1 MKKKIAAVAVIL
13 SLVSIAAMGTMA
25 YFTDS
30 AVAHNVIAS
39 GNIDIEVKEW
49 KDTGKVD
56 ENNNP
61 IWEKYENDILA
72 MPGQTVSKIVTV
84 KNNDEPAYI
93 RAKFE
98 VVAYKLVDKEQS
110 PIKDGVITVPTD
122 VITVPTNTAW
132 VKGEDGWYYYSARV
146 EEDGVTAPLFSEVQF
161 SGPNMGNEYQGATVK
176 INISAEAV
184 QAANAPSKNDNPV
197 TSAIDVDPKIWPT
210 QPALPE

>member
-30 AVAHNVIAS
+30 AVAHNVITS
-39 GNIDIEVKEW
+39 GNIDIEVVEQQRKADGSLVDYPVD
-49 KDTGKVD
+49 KDG
-56 ENNNP
+56 NP
-61 IWEKYENDILA
+61 VAISA
-72 MPGQTVSKIVTV
+72 MPGQSVSKIVTV

-98 VVAYKLVDKEQS
+98 VVAVDKEQS
-110 PIKDGVITVPTD
+110 PIDIEDGVIT
-122 VITVPTNTAW
+122 IATNEAW
-132 VKGEDGWYYYSARV
+132 ADGKDGWYYYNAPV
-146 EEDGVTAPLFSEVQF
+146 EKGGGTAPLFSEVQF

-184 QAANAPSKNDNPV
+184 QAANAPTEGGELA
-197 TSAIDVDPKIWPT
+197 TSAIKVDPKIWPT
-210 QPALPE
+210 SPALSE

>member
-30 AVAHNVIAS
+30 AVAHNVITS
-39 GNIDIEVKEW
+39 GNIDIEVVEQQRNA
-49 KDTGKVD
+49 DESLVDYPVD
-56 ENNNP
+56 EKGNP
-61 IWEKYENDILA
+61 VAISA

-98 VVAYKLVDKEQS
+98 VVAYKLVDEEQI
-110 PIKDGVITVPTD
+110 PIAIENGVITVPTD
-122 VITVPTNTAW
+122 TAW
-132 VKGEDGWYYYSARV
+132 VKGKDGWYYYNAPV
-146 EEDGVTAPLFSEVQF
+146 EKGGVTAPLFSEVQF
-161 SGPNMGNEYQGATVK
+161 SGPNMGNEYQGATVE

>member
-30 AVAHNVIAS
+30 AVAHNVITS
-39 GNIDIEVKEW
+39 GNIDIDVKEW
-49 KDTGKVD
+49 KDTGEVD

-61 IWEKYENDILA
+61 IWEEYEDGILA

-84 KNNDEPAYI
+84 ENNDEPAYI

-98 VVAYKLVDKEQS
+98 VVAYKLVDNKEQTS
-110 PIKDGVITVPTD
+110 IQIEEGAITVPTD
-122 VITVPTNTAW
+122 TAW
-132 VKGEDGWYYYSARV
+132 VKGEDGWYYYNAPV
-146 EEDGVTAPLFSEVQF
+146 EKGGVTAPLFSEVQF
-161 SGPNMGNEYQGATVK
+161 SGPNMGNEYQGATVE

-184 QAANAPSKNDNPV
+184 QAANAP
-197 TSAIDVDPKIWPT
+197 TAGGGLATRAIEVDPKIWPT

>member
-30 AVAHNVIAS
+30 AVAHNVITS
-39 GNIDIEVKEW
+39 GNIDIDVKEW

-61 IWEKYENDILA
+61 IWEEYEDGILA
-72 MPGQTVSKIVTV
+72 MPGQSVSKIVTV
-84 KNNDEPAYI
+84 ENNDEPAYI

-110 PIKDGVITVPTD
+110 PIDIEGGVITID
-122 VITVPTNTAW
+122 TNEAW
-132 VKGEDGWYYYSARV
+132 AKGTDGWYYYSAPV
-146 EEDGVTAPLFSEVQF
+146 EKGGVTAPLFSEVQF
-161 SGPNMGNEYQGATVK
+161 SGPNMGNEYQGATVE

-184 QAANAPSKNDNPV
+184 QAANAPTAGGGLA

>member
-98 VVAYKLVDKEQS
+98 VVAYKLVDEVQR
-110 PIKDGVITVPTD
+110 PIAIENGVITVPTD
-122 VITVPTNTAW
+122 TAW

-146 EEDGVTAPLFSEVQF
+146 EEDGVTAPLFSEVRF
-161 SGPNMGNEYQGATVK
+161 SGPKMGNEYQGATVE

-184 QAANAPSKNDNPV
+184 QAANAPTAGGGLA

>member
-30 AVAHNVIAS
+30 AVAHNVITS
-39 GNIDIEVKEW
+39 GNIDIEVVEQQRNA
-49 KDTGKVD
+49 DESLVDYPVD
-56 ENNNP
+56 EKGNP
-61 IWEKYENDILA
+61 VAISA

-98 VVAYKLVDKEQS
+98 VVAYKLVDEEQI
-110 PIKDGVITVPTD
+110 PIAIENGVIIVPTD
-122 VITVPTNTAW
+122 TAW
-132 VKGEDGWYYYSARV
+132 VKGEDGWYYYSAPV
-146 EEDGVTAPLFSEVQF
+146 KEGKSTAPLFSEVQF
-161 SGPNMGNEYQGATVK
+161 SGPNMGNEYQGVTVE

-184 QAANAPSKNDNPV
+184 QAANAPTAGGGLA
-197 TSAIDVDPKIWPT
+197 TSAIDVDPAIWPT
-210 QPALPE
+210 AE

>member
-30 AVAHNVIAS
+30 AVAHNVITS
-39 GNIDIEVKEW
+39 GNIDIKVVEQQRKADGSLVDYPVD
-49 KDTGKVD
+49 KDG
-56 ENNNP
+56 NP
-61 IWEKYENDILA
+61 VAISA

-98 VVAYKLVDKEQS
+98 VVAYKLVDKEQI
-110 PIKDGVITVPTD
+110 PIDIEDGVITID
-122 VITVPTNTAW
+122 TNEAW
-132 VKGEDGWYYYSARV
+132 AKGTDGWYYYNARV